1 MSNEQHKPEAH
12 DDKGITIIVNARPK
26 KVPSNEVSF
35 EQVVNLAFEN
45 SPPSGPNI
53 VITVSYR
60 HGNEQGSLS
69 AGGKVTVKGGTI
81 FDVTAT
87 DKS

>member
-1 MSNEQHKPEAH
+1 MNNAP
-12 DDKGITIIVNARPK
+12 DKAITIIVNARPRR
-26 KVPSNEVSF
+26 VPSNEVSF
-35 EQVVNLAFEN
+35 EQVANLAFDN
-45 SPPSGPNI
+45 NPPSGPNI
-53 VITVSYR
+53 VITVMYR

-69 AGGKVTVKGGTI
+69 PGQKVTVKGGTI

>member
-1 MSNEQHKPEAH
+1 MSNDQEKE
-12 DDKGITIIVNARPK
+12 ITIIGNARPK
-26 KVPSNEVSF
+26 KVPSTEVSF
-35 EQVVNLAFEN
+35 EQVVNLAFDN
-45 SPPSGPNI
+45 NPPSGPNI
-53 VITVSYR
+53 VITVSWR